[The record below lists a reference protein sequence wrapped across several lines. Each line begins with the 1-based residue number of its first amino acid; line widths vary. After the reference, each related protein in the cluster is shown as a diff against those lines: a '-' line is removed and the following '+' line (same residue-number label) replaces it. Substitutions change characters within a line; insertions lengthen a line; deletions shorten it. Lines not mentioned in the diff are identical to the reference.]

1 MRQTSLAAS
10 GLVIAIMAVVLLI
23 GVTLNANAA
32 SKANLGT
39 TSILGPAGLGS
50 ASALT
55 APGTTASIGLMAG
68 TVMFV
73 IGGVG
78 GLWLVVSR
86 GVGYFGRRRAAS
98 AVPALRQT
106 AVPAAVPVSPP
117 LTSTQS
123 SVAVESAPVQAAPVQ
138 EAPVQAAPAQEAMV
152 QAAQVQAAAPQE
164 MAPMVVTHSHRK
176 ATHERGATSRRGSVS
191 IAAHEKITRV
201 VKKSLKSGTAKNGH
215 SHGRVTAA
223 SHR

>member
-123 SVAVESAPVQAAPVQ
+123 GVAVES
-138 EAPVQAAPAQEAMV
+138 APVQAAPAQEAMV
-152 QAAQVQAAAPQE
+152 QAAPVQAAAPQE
-164 MAPMVVTHSHRK
+164 LAPMVVTHSHRK

>member
-123 SVAVESAPVQAAPVQ
+123 SVAVESAPVQS
-138 EAPVQAAPAQEAMV
+138 APAQEAMV
-152 QAAQVQAAAPQE
+152 QAAPVQAAAPQE

>member
-123 SVAVESAPVQAAPVQ
+123 CVAVESAPVQAAPVQ
-138 EAPVQAAPAQEAMV
+138 EAPVQAAP
-152 QAAQVQAAAPQE
+152 VQAAAPQE
-164 MAPMVVTHSHRK
+164 LAPMVVTRSHRK

>member
-1 MRQTSLAAS
+1 
-10 GLVIAIMAVVLLI
+10 MAVVLLI

-123 SVAVESAPVQAAPVQ
+123 SVAVESAPVQAAPAQ
-138 EAPVQAAPAQEAMV
+138 EAPVQAA
-152 QAAQVQAAAPQE
+152 APQE
-164 MAPMVVTHSHRK
+164 LAPMVVTRSHRK